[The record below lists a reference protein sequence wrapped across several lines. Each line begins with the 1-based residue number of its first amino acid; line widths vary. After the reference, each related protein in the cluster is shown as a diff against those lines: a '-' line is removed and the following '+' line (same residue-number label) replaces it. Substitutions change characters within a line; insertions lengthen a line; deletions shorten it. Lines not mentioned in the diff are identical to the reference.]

1 MIANRRDFIYEF
13 ICDYL
18 EENGYPPTVREI
30 AEEAECCISTVFE
43 KLNQLEKLGLIT
55 SKKNSPRAIKVTGYK
70 FVKVS

>member
-1 MIANRRDFIYEF
+1 MIADRRDFIYEF

-30 AEEAECCISTVFE
+30 AEEAECSTCTVWKYLNGME
-43 KLNQLEKLGLIT
+43 KEGLL
-55 SKKNSPRAIKVTGYK
+55 SVKRDSSRAIKVTGYK